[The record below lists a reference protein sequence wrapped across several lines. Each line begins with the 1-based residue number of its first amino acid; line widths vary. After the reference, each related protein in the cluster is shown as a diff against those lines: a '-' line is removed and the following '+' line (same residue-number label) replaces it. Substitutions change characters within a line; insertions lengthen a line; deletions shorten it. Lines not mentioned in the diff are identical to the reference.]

1 MRVLV
6 AEDDASL
13 RRVLHSGLVEAGYVV
28 DAAAD
33 GDEALRYLKAH
44 EYGAVIL
51 DWRMPKTSGRDVLAL
66 ARARDPHTP
75 MVMLTARDTPE
86 DRIDALDAG
95 ADDYMVKPFDFG
107 ELLARLRALQRRSGE
122 SRSPILSCGSL
133 RIDPSTHQVFV
144 NERELRVTPREFAIV
159 ELLVRKSPSVVTRR
173 SIALQAWAEESDA
186 VGSNTIEVHIARLRS
201 KLAGSGVRVET
212 VRGVGYR
219 VATS

>member
-13 RRVLHSGLVEAGYVV
+13 RRVLLSGLVEAGYVV

-33 GDEALRYLKAH
+33 GDEALRFLGAH

-51 DWRMPKTSGRDVLAL
+51 DWRMPKTSGRDVLAI

-133 RIDPSTHQVFV
+133 RVDPSTHQVFV
-144 NERELRVTPREFAIV
+144 NDRELRVTPREFAIL

-173 SIALQAWAEESDA
+173 SIALHAWAEESDA

-201 KLAGSGVRVET
+201 KLSGSGVRVET

-219 VATS
+219 VAAS